1 MAIGTIVSPSTL
13 VPDDHTLPDLLF
25 RRSLFPIICSHR
37 NVSMVLVI
45 LDGTVFETSCS
56 AIALNVR
63 TEIDC
68 QALYTFNQ
76 VFGNAAIGLASI
88 NLSIRT

>member
-1 MAIGTIVSPSTL
+1 M
-13 VPDDHTLPDLLF
+13 
-25 RRSLFPIICSHR
+25 SLHLGADR
-37 NVSMVLVI
+37 NVHR
-45 LDGTVFETSCS
+45 S

-68 QALYTFNQ
+68 QGLYTFNQ
-76 VFGNAAIGLASI
+76 VFGNATVGLASI